1 MTLNREENQRIVSH
15 IVAGGVSILL
25 YGGNAV
31 LYHIAPSQYGQLLE
45 VLSEVA
51 SLPTVVIP
59 SVGPAYGMM
68 MDQAEILNESAFTTA
83 MILPQKE
90 IATSAGIARAVGN
103 FCQAAQRSVVLYIK
117 HDNYIDVEDVARL
130 MNDGLLSAIK
140 YAIVRED
147 ASNDQYLR
155 ELADAVG
162 TELIV
167 SGMGEQPAIVHMRQ
181 FGLPGFTSGCVCI
194 RPDLSARMLNA
205 VHHDELDVA
214 KAIRET
220 FRPLEDLRN
229 KINPIRV
236 LHEAVALAGI
246 AKTGPLIPC
255 LSDLEPFERELV
267 ANEATKLLHSP

>member
-1 MTLNREENQRIVSH
+1 M
-15 IVAGGVSILL
+15 SILL

-45 VLSEVA
+45 MLSELA
-51 SLPTVVIP
+51 APPTVVIP

-68 MDQAEILNESAFTTA
+68 MDQAEILNEFPFTTA

-90 IATSAGIARAVGN
+90 ISTSAGIARAVGD
-103 FCQAAQRSVVLYIK
+103 FCQTAQRSVVLYIK

-205 VHHDELDVA
+205 VHHDELNTA
-214 KAIRET
+214 EAIRET

-229 KINPIRV
+229 QINPIRV

-255 LSDLEPFERELV
+255 LSDLEPSERELV
-267 ANEATKLLHSP
+267 ANEATKLLHSPSL